1 MNKDKPR
8 RSMKLMRALFAAVAL
23 AGMSST
29 AYADTYILESPRGW
43 VEIRAIP
50 DATHNIPMI
59 KCRVRYY
66 ISSVTHE
73 FLTETFGRNSA
84 VIRINDQGERFP
96 QCRWY

>member
-1 MNKDKPR
+1 MTK
-8 RSMKLMRALFAAVAL
+8 ALIAAVAL
-23 AGMSST
+23 AGLSS
-29 AYADTYILESPRGW
+29 AAHADRYELESSRGS

-59 KCRVRYY
+59 KCQVRYY
-66 ISSVTHE
+66 ISAITHE
-73 FLTETFGRNSA
+73 FLDETFGRNSA